1 MITILY
7 LETGSGYGG
16 SAQSLYQLLSAIDR
30 TRFRP
35 IVAAY
40 SEGSGIR
47 RIGALDIPVRL
58 LPGPRSVPSGYGR
71 LLAYWAGVEL
81 PRTLRLMRII
91 RRERV
96 DMVHLNTDL
105 YGAMAG
111 LWAAKLMRRPLIC
124 HLRLTRRPTRLERL
138 FGKMPN
144 YLVVLTQH
152 GLNYYRP
159 FWPRQRIRV
168 VYDAVDAP
176 PHDNGTANG
185 LRKELGLS
193 DGAPLVG
200 LIGRCVPGKGHGE
213 FIQAA
218 AIVSK
223 RCPEARF
230 LIVGN
235 GPCGKPE
242 YEAKLRRLVDEL
254 RLNGTLIWVGWRDDL
269 QQVLGELDVVAQVST
284 SPEGFGRVAIEA
296 MASGTPVIAT
306 SLPVFAEVIGNAGWL
321 VPPGDVKALA
331 QGVQTLLE
339 DRPHAQR
346 LVAAGKQRV
355 RNLFSLEAHAR
366 TLERIYDEVLTAR
379 NSGQ

>member
-16 SAQSLYQLLSAIDR
+16 SAQSLYHLLSAIDR

-47 RIGALDIPVRL
+47 RIGALGIPVHL
-58 LPGPRSVPSGYGR
+58 LPGSRKAPSGYGR
-71 LLAYWAGVEL
+71 LLAHWLRVEL
-81 PRTLRLMRII
+81 PRALRLMRII
-91 RRERV
+91 QQERV
-96 DMVHLNTDL
+96 DVVHLNTDL

-111 LWAAKLMRRPLIC
+111 LWAAVLMRRPIVC

-138 FGKMPN
+138 FGKIPHS
-144 YLVVLTQH
+144 LVVLTQH
-152 GLNYYRP
+152 GLNFYRP
-159 FWPRQRIRV
+159 FWPSQRIQV
-168 VYDAVDAP
+168 VYDAVAAP
-176 PHDNGTANG
+176 PRHNRVANG

-193 DGAPLVG
+193 NGVPLVG

-218 AIVSK
+218 TMVSK
-223 RCPEARF
+223 RYPAARF

-235 GPCGKPE
+235 GYGGNPE
-242 YEAKLRRLVDEL
+242 YEATLRRLVDEL
-254 RLNGTLIWVGWRDDL
+254 RLHGTVIWVGWRDDV
-269 QQVLGELDVVAQVST
+269 QQVLSELDVVAQVST
-284 SPEGFGRVAIEA
+284 APEGFGRVAIEA

-306 SLPVFAEVIGNAGWL
+306 SLPVFAEVIGNAGWW
-321 VPPGDVKALA
+321 VPPGDVEALA
-331 QGVQTLLE
+331 QGLQTLLE

-346 LVAAGKQRV
+346 LVMAGKR
-355 RNLFSLEAHAR
+355 RARDLFSLEAHAR
-366 TLERIYDEVLTAR
+366 TLERIYDEALAAR
-379 NSGQ
+379 NLGR